1 MQGTGTSF
9 SEKGIEIES
18 ASAAGTKSFIKVT
31 DGDSSATS
39 PYVSV
44 SGTGITFHPA
54 APTIST
60 IHSRI
65 WGRETGENGWN
76 ILTATL
82 GNNIADSSL
91 NALASYSAATNTVTF
106 SSANY
111 STFNSVRLIPQSAR
125 DTVRISFG
133 AGNQLGSSR
142 MYLIPFALV
151 VLVTTLA
158 FSNEQRWVLLCLHG

>member
-18 ASAAGTKSFIKVT
+18 ASGAGTKSMIKVT

-44 SGTGITFHPA
+44 SGTGITFHPSS
-54 APTIST
+54 PDNFNDHTLEYGDVRRVKT
-60 IHSRI
+60 
-65 WGRETGENGWN
+65 GWN

-111 STFNSVRLIPQSAR
+111 STFNSVRLITSTIRAG

-133 AGNQLGSSR
+133 AGN
-142 MYLIPFALV
+142 
-151 VLVTTLA
+151 
-158 FSNEQRWVLLCLHG
+158 N